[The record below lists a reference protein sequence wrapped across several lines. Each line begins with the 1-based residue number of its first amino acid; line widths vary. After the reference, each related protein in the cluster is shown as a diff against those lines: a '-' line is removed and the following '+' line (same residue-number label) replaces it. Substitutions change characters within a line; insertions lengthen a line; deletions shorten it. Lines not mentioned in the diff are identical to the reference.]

1 MLTPRP
7 KANVKHLNYL
17 GVTNREIV
25 RSSREIISASP
36 KKAALIQI
44 HTDSPLKLRIRL
56 LESLPTAEP
65 KLSNEM
71 HIIAHSQCGDWKLSL
86 SPKGNLTSQ
95 TNGKSLIEVANAF
108 VHQSRVFY
116 INKYFG
122 NHEILSD
129 NGKFLTSLPASFGH
143 PALPFW
149 QLGDYISYNDVLLF
163 IPSRSI
169 ALLISEDFFREY
181 EIIPIVSKAL
191 LSDIATLD
199 GTTLDFYYSNFAIL
213 NAKSISM
220 FQDELLAITEWGD
233 QFYNGDDWEDFEM
246 DWGGLNRSL
255 YDINLMVVSTK
266 DGEQLFAFSGE
277 SRDIR

>member
-1 MLTPRP
+1 MIFENSLSKYQQPSFPFLQFIFWSPNARNKMEKTCLISMLTPRP

-149 QLGDYISYNDVLLF
+149 QLGDYISYNDVLIF
-163 IPSRSI
+163 SY
-169 ALLISEDFFREY
+169 FQEY
-181 EIIPIVSKAL
+181 FP
-191 LSDIATLD
+191 
-199 GTTLDFYYSNFAIL
+199 Y
-213 NAKSISM
+213 
-220 FQDELLAITEWGD
+220 
-233 QFYNGDDWEDFEM
+233 
-246 DWGGLNRSL
+246 
-255 YDINLMVVSTK
+255 
-266 DGEQLFAFSGE
+266 
-277 SRDIR
+277 